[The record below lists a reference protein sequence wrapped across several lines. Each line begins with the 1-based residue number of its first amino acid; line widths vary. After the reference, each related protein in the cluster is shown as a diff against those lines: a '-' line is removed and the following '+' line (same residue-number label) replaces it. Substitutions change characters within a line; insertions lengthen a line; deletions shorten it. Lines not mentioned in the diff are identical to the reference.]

1 VITSNRGRS
10 RHAQRVARRRHDDVG
25 RRVLVNGG
33 DAILVAGQGKGGFRW
48 QDRGPPKV
56 GPFGIEAKQHWPA
69 FQGTVRP
76 SEGAS
81 GSRHDLRLATPSR
94 LTPTRGAATLGGPS
108 GERLRGHRASELD
121 RDAVSGPS
129 QVVRITRNLTLDR
142 TLTLPSRQTRE
153 QTSFQSNGGCRYVT
167 PGSGTAHRRYAG
179 ARSRGGM
186 NLSPDWY
193 SSSKS
198 PETTIKD

>member
-1 VITSNRGRS
+1 MPSVWHAVDTMTLDAECWSTVGTQSSSLDKARAVFVGRTEGHQRSARSAS
-10 RHAQRVARRRHDDVG
+10 RPSSIVPPSRAPCGRLRAHRQPPRFAPGDAVTTHAYERRRHS
-25 RRVLVNGG
+25 
-33 DAILVAGQGKGGFRW
+33 W
-48 QDRGPPKV
+48 GP
-56 GPFGIEAKQHWPA
+56 
-69 FQGTVRP
+69 T
-76 SEGAS
+76 
-81 GSRHDLRLATPSR
+81 
-94 LTPTRGAATLGGPS
+94 
-108 GERLRGHRASELD
+108 GERLRGHRANELD

-167 PGSGTAHRRYAG
+167 PGSGTAPRRYAG

-186 NLSPDWY
+186 NLGPDWY

-198 PETTIKD
+198 PEMTIKD